1 MVLINTCNTYVMLV
15 AYINSLYHQTLTG
28 AVALSNAH
36 FGQGNGPTFAINCAG
51 NEDSL
56 FQCPIVN
63 ILSYNYYYY
72 YYYCSH
78 SDDAGLRCQGN
89 IYFTVLLIDFQFD
102 YAAHRKL

>member
-1 MVLINTCNTYVMLV
+1 MLV
-15 AYINSLYHQTLTG
+15 MYNNSLYLQTLIG

-36 FGQGNGPTFAINCAG
+36 FGQGNGPTHAINCAG

-63 ILSYNYYYY
+63 ILSYYNYYYYYYY

-89 IYFTVLLIDFQFD
+89 MYFTVLLTDFQDD
-102 YAAHRKL
+102 YTAYRKL